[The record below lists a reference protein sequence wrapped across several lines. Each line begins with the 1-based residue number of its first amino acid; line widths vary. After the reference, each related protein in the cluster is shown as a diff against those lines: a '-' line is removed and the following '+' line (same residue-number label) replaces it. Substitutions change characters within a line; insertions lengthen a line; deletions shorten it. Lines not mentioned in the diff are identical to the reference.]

1 LVYLLPSISFGGF
14 KKFWEGDMPDLQ
26 KRAREN
32 SLVPSRNQT
41 LIPQLFSPQPN
52 CNINRAILA
61 PTITKQKFIEATV

>member
-1 LVYLLPSISFGGF
+1 
-14 KKFWEGDMPDLQ
+14 MPDLQ